1 MFSTSSIELSRQA
14 LRHNLHFIRSL
25 ISPGTQL
32 CSVVKGNAYGHGL
45 PEFVSMVLR
54 EGLDY
59 FAVFSAEEAYTIR
72 QALGPAPRIY
82 IMGMIED
89 SAFDWALQQEV
100 EIAVFDWHRL
110 ERLRAHAERNSLKA
124 RIHIEIETGMNRT
137 GFAAKDWPRVA
148 EYLKQHIGFLE
159 IVGISTHLA
168 GAESLSN
175 DFRVRQQLKT
185 FQEGLTLFEDHGIRP
200 QLRHAACSAALL
212 NYPESQFDMVRI
224 GILQYGFWPS
234 QETYVRFSG
243 ERGPAFNPLKR
254 IIQWKSMVM
263 SLKQVKRGEFIGY
276 GTSFMAHRAMRV
288 AVIPVGYSYGY
299 TRSLSN
305 VGRVLIQGK
314 ERPVIGTVNMNA
326 LTVDVSDLPDLQ
338 EGEEVVLIG
347 KQGKQTISVASF
359 GELSAQ
365 MNYEL
370 LSRLPMNIPRQ
381 IVR

>member
-14 LRHNLHFIRSL
+14 LRKNLQFIRSL
-25 ISPGTQL
+25 LAPSTRL

-45 PEFVSMVLR
+45 PEFVSMAMR
-54 EGLDY
+54 EGQEY
-59 FAVFSAEEAYTIR
+59 FAVFSAEEAFTIR
-72 QALGPAPRIY
+72 QALGISPRVY
-82 IMGMIED
+82 IMGMIEEP
-89 SAFDWALQQEV
+89 AFDWVLDQAIEV
-100 EIAVFDWHRL
+100 AVFDWHRL
-110 ERLRAHAERNSLKA
+110 ERLCAHAQEKSQRA
-124 RIHIEIETGMNRT
+124 RIHIELETGMNRT
-137 GFAAKDWPRVA
+137 GFAAKEWPRLA
-148 EYLKQHIGFLE
+148 EYLNQHAESLE
-159 IVGISTHLA
+159 IIGISTHLA

-175 DFRVRQQLKT
+175 DFRVRQQLQVY
-185 FQEGLTLFEDHGIRP
+185 QEGLSLFEKQGIRP
-200 QLRHAACSAALL
+200 HLRHAACSAALL

-243 ERGPAFNPLKR
+243 ERGATFNPLKR
-254 IIQWKSMVM
+254 IIQWKSKVM
-263 SLKQVKRGEFIGY
+263 SLKLVKRGEFIGY
-276 GTSFMAHRAMRV
+276 GTSFMAHKAMRL

-305 VGRVLIQGK
+305 IGKVLIHGK

-326 LTVDVSDLPDLQ
+326 LTVDVSDLADLQ

-370 LSRLPMNIPRQ
+370 LSRLPMNIPRS